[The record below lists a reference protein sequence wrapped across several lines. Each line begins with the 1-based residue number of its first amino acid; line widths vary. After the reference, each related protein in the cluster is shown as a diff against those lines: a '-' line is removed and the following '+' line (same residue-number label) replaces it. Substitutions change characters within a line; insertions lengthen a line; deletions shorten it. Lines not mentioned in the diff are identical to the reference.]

1 MPFQPSVYS
10 YGDGETPVI
19 PTTTPMPGSGA
30 STWIQTG
37 AQVATLLT
45 PIVTDAV
52 AQARAKKAKGKK
64 KKPQPAPAGV
74 APVTQPVSY
83 LPAPVPPAPKT
94 PWWRYALYGGLI
106 LAAGAIV
113 YYVFKPQVQVQR
125 NPLRSIVEYFTKK
138 VEEKPPGERETA
150 GVAAQAPTKAAKPA
164 RKNPAINLRK
174 SAPPPKEEEEEE
186 EDEGYYAEGMDLF
199 DIGTEGES

>member
-10 YGDGETPVI
+10 YGDGETPIV
-19 PTTTPMPGSGA
+19 PTTTTVPGSGA
-30 STWIQTG
+30 SAWIQTG

-52 AQARAKKAKGKK
+52 AQAKAKKAKGKK
-64 KKPQPAPAGV
+64 KKTQPAPAGV

-83 LPAPVPPAPKT
+83 LPAPIPSAPKT

-106 LAAGAIV
+106 LAAGVVV

-138 VEEKPPGERETA
+138 VEEKPAGDGETA
-150 GVAAQAPTKAAKPA
+150 GVVAQAPTKTAKPA
-164 RKNPAINLRK
+164 RKNPAVNLRK
-174 SAPPPKEEEEEE
+174 SAPPEEED
-186 EDEGYYAEGMDLF
+186 DEGYYAEGMDLF
-199 DIGTEGES
+199 DIDTGGES